1 MTIKTLAIPRVSHP
15 LWWIISSLVIVLALG
30 TWGLLFPDAR
40 AAQISLNIFVN
51 EHGNRVLNIV
61 ALAVEKIFSPLYAIG
76 LTAALAVIVWIFSK
90 SLWTAVGFGLAVA
103 AAWLPV
109 EVFKLLFNEPRPDA
123 TQLLNVVVPSQVDT
137 SFPSGHVSFV
147 IGLVYALLLLV
158 GPGRV
163 KTLLLILGI
172 LAVVITAYARIYA
185 GVHYLSDDIGSVFTS
200 ILGILIFQL
209 LWPLFMQRISPRISR
224 H

>member
-1 MTIKTLAIPRVSHP
+1 M
-15 LWWIISSLVIVLALG
+15 WIISSLVIVLALG

-40 AAQISLNIFVN
+40 AAQVSLNIFVN
-51 EHGNRVLNIV
+51 EHGNRVLDIV
-61 ALAVEKIFSPLYAIG
+61 ALGVEKIFSPLYAIG

-90 SLWTAVGFGLAVA
+90 SLWTAVGFGVAVA

-109 EVFKLLFNEPRPDA
+109 AVFKLLFNEPRPDA
-123 TQLLNVVVPSQVDT
+123 TQLLNVVVPYQVDT

-163 KTLLLILGI
+163 KTLLVVLGV
-172 LAVVITAYARIYA
+172 LVVVVTGYARIYA

-209 LWPLFMQRISPRISR
+209 LWPLLMQRISPRISR